1 MAFVTKTVCS
11 VRIVSLLQPPP
22 ETVANFDEIV
32 LLSEGKI
39 IFSGPIER
47 IIPYF
52 QNLGYEIPQ
61 RMDLAD
67 FLQMLPTK
75 DGWRFLRSA
84 SDPDAKRDDFISQHL
99 DTDAFHERFYASDLG
114 VAILEKLNG
123 PVKGE
128 GNHFLED
135 VVKVRYANPW
145 YKSMKL
151 LVKRELTL
159 WWRNKVR
166 FKRITRRCMY
176 CSLRRDSH
184 LLRAVS
190 IEGEDL
196 PE

>member
-1 MAFVTKTVCS
+1 VCS

-32 LLSEGKI
+32 LLSEGKV

-52 QNLGYEIPQ
+52 HDLGYEIPQ

-75 DGWRFLRSA
+75 DGWRFLRGA
-84 SDPDAKRDDFISQHL
+84 SEPGAKRDDFAAQHL

-114 VAILEKLNG
+114 LAILEKLKG

-128 GNHFLED
+128 GNHFLEEA
-135 VVKVRYANPW
+135 VKVRYANPW

-166 FKRITRRCMY
+166 SLAIFGRSLTVRRF
-176 CSLRRDSH
+176 
-184 LLRAVS
+184 LLRDTHIFAYS
-190 IEGEDL
+190 IN
-196 PE
+196 